1 MSITSITKLPFIALE
16 VDIEKDEY
24 NKLTVGDVQVATTEV
39 LNVVSKKSYNEKVH
53 GLNFNTA
60 KWTPQMKDKI
70 YFMKGCTVPRIKLKD
85 LSVKYKIRTT
95 TDLDTATVVVG
106 SDRAGEKLF
115 KNTWT
120 HKVPAKTFFATIEA
134 LKELSPDFDNYY
146 VNQIDDILEGFDR
159 DELTHIAVDWPTARW
174 CQPTNNNNG
183 PLGDAILKKL
193 GLTKD
198 QFNASSIRTNSND
211 NLWTISD
218 DNLEIYDQVKTK
230 NIIEQNALL
239 EVVNSDDSVLI
250 DLDTYQNLRNMF
262 KSSDTDNHIMAMEI
276 MANANYLESLLYLEM
291 LFFHHSHQID
301 NSRTRNHVNFKSL
314 KNYLGRG
321 SYSNTHIDGVF
332 ASLLSFG
339 KLDQAA
345 LTFIMEDQKVYF
357 DNNGYSNYIKPS
369 AFGINPEYQPQLNYN
384 WIYKLDNFVSETT
397 VPEVKEEGVVE
408 DTVEEVTVSEPV
420 TAETGSLA
428 DPETEEVEAETKEE
442 ATEEVLIAEQKE
454 EKNEEEFDWF

>member
-1 MSITSITKLPFIALE
+1 MSITKLPFIALA
-16 VDIEKDEY
+16 VDIQRDEY
-24 NKLTVGDVQVATTEV
+24 NKLIVGDVSVSSTDV

-53 GLNFNTA
+53 GLNFNTS

-95 TDLDTATVVVG
+95 TDLSTATVVVG

-146 VNQIDDILEGFDR
+146 VNQIDDILQGFDR
-159 DELTHIAVDWPTARW
+159 DELTEIAVDWPTARW
-174 CQPTNNNNG
+174 CQPTNSNNG
-183 PLGDAILKKL
+183 PLGEATLKKL

-198 QFNASSIRTNSND
+198 QFKASSMMYTNSND
-211 NLWTISD
+211 NLWTISN
-218 DNLEIYDQVKTK
+218 DNLDIYDQVKTK

-239 EVVNSDDSVLI
+239 EVVNGDDSVLI

-262 KSSDTDNHIMAMEI
+262 KSSDSDNHVMAMEI
-276 MANANYLESLLYLEM
+276 MANANYLESLLFLEM
-291 LFFHHSHQID
+291 LFFHHSSEID
-301 NSRTRNHVNFKSL
+301 SCRTRNHVNFKSL

-321 SYSNTHIDGVF
+321 AYSNTHIDGVF
-332 ASLLSFG
+332 TSLLSFG

-345 LTFIMEDQKVYF
+345 LAFIMEDQESYF

-369 AFGINPEYQPQLNYN
+369 AFGISPEYQPQLNYS
-384 WIYKLDNFVSETT
+384 WVHKLDNFVNETT
-397 VPEVKEEGVVE
+397 VLAVKEEEVVE

-428 DPETEEVEAETKEE
+428 DPETEEVETETEEE
-442 ATEEVLIAEQKE
+442 ATEEVLIAEKTE